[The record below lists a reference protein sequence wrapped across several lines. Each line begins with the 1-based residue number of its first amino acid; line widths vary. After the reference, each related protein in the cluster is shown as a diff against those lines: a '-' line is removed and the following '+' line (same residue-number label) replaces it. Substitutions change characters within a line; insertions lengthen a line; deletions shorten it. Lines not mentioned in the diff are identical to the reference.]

1 MAGEEGRTL
10 RTRVYVDGY
19 NFYYGCLKG
28 SAHKWLNLHY
38 LFGALILPSIRHDGP
53 DGLPVRHE
61 LLPLALKYFT
71 ATIVER
77 AAKADDSVSS
87 QDTYHTALK
96 NHCAGGVEIVKG
108 YYAVTAVRAP
118 KVDDENPEKWP
129 RDCERVSIWKLEE
142 KQSDVQLA
150 LQAYHD
156 ALTGEVDQVVI
167 VSNDTDLAPALRMIR
182 ENTSVVIGLVIP
194 TCDHKR
200 NPNADLTKYSHW
212 TRSHITEMELA
223 AAQLPRAV
231 PKKRGVSLKPVSWY
245 ARPDLLRPAL
255 ELATRVRRSSGE
267 AFKWLSAPNEYFDG
281 EIPLTMLETDTGAA
295 RVMAYME
302 RWIAE
307 HPTTPQAEQ

>member
-1 MAGEEGRTL
+1 MAGDGGRTL

-28 SAHKWLNLHY
+28 SRHKWLNLHS
-38 LFGALILPSIRHDGP
+38 LFADLILPSIRHDGS
-53 DGLPVRHE
+53 DGVPVRHQ

-96 NHCAGGVEIVKG
+96 NHCAGRIDVVKG
-108 YYAVTAVRAP
+108 YYAVTPVRAP
-118 KVDDENPEKWP
+118 KVDDENPDKWP

-167 VSNDTDLAPALRMIR
+167 ASNDTDLAPALRMIR
-182 ENTSVVIGLVIP
+182 ENTNVIVGLVIP

-200 NPNADLTKYSHW
+200 IPNADLTKHSHW
-212 TRSHITEMELA
+212 TRAHITEQELA
-223 AAQLPRAV
+223 TAQLPRVV
-231 PKKRGVSLKPVSWY
+231 PKKRGVSTKPVSWY

-255 ELATRVRRSSGE
+255 ELATTVRGSTGA
-267 AFKWLSAPNEYFDG
+267 AFKWMSTPNEHLHG
-281 EIPLTMLETDTGAA
+281 AIPLDLLETDEGAA
-295 RVMAYME
+295 KVMGYME

-307 HPTTPQAEQ
+307 HPIAPKAE

>member
-1 MAGEEGRTL
+1 MAGEEGRAL

-28 SAHKWLNLHY
+28 SSHKWLNLHS
-38 LFGALILPSIRHDGP
+38 LFSDLILPSIRHDGP

-77 AAKADDSVSS
+77 AAKANDSVSS

-96 NHCAGGVEIVKG
+96 NHCAGRVEIVKG

-156 ALTGEVDQVVI
+156 ALTGAVDQVVI

-182 ENTSVVIGLVIP
+182 ENTNVVVGLVIP
-194 TCDHKR
+194 TCDHR
-200 NPNADLTKYSHW
+200 RQANTDLQNLSHW
-212 TRSHITEMELA
+212 TRTHITEAELA
-223 AAQLPRAV
+223 ASQLPRV
-231 PKKRGVSLKPVSWY
+231 VMGKRSPSLKPESWY
-245 ARPDLLRPAL
+245 ARPDLLAPAL
-255 ELATRVRRSSGE
+255 ALAMQVRGGRGA
-267 AFKWLSAPNEYFDG
+267 AFKWLSAPNEHLGG
-281 EIPLTMLETDTGAA
+281 EIPLTLLESDAGAA

-302 RWIAE
+302 RWLVE
-307 HPTTPQAEQ
+307 HPKPEQ